1 MIILTKAIYKFNATP
16 IKIPMVFF
24 TELEQVIV
32 NLQGNMKD
40 QEWPNQ
46 S

>member
-16 IKIPMVFF
+16 IKMSMVFF

-32 NLQGNMKD
+32 NFQGNMKD
-40 QEWPNQ
+40 QE
-46 S
+46 